1 MRNEQTWFAYFRFL
15 TSHWRNAGG
24 LEGGSWSRAM
34 EETTSQQCLGH
45 TQDREATSTTAGQK
59 LEESSGGHTYVVFG
73 DEHKTMS
80 QEVSILVQVFTTL
93 SKSCHM

>member
-1 MRNEQTWFAYFRFL
+1 
-15 TSHWRNAGG
+15 
-24 LEGGSWSRAM
+24 M